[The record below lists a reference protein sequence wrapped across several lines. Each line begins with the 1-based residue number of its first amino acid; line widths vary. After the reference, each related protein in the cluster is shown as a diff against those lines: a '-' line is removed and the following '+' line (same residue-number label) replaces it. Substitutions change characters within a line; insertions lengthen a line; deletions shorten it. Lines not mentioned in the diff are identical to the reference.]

1 MKIIRQ
7 RDFKDC
13 GVCSLAS
20 IIEYYGGY
28 VSLEKLRLD
37 TKATNEG
44 TTALNI
50 IEASKKYGFDA
61 MGIKVANLT
70 SENVSLPAIAH
81 MQGKNGL
88 NHYVVIYKITND
100 KVILMDPAKGK
111 VVKSKDDF
119 YEEWSHILLIFHPQ
133 RKITVF
139 QKENTLI
146 GIFLKIIMQEQK
158 LFILIII
165 SSIFLIVFTI
175 IGSYYFQVMID
186 AINLNYP
193 LIYLKIFV
201 VVFGLLVILKLV
213 FGYLRRYFENY
224 LNKNIDCLLNSNF
237 LNHIF
242 NLPLEVITSRTSGE
256 IITRVSELANIKNLF
271 TEIFITCLLDFA
283 LMLTS
288 LPLLYSISNKLFLAL
303 FLSLLLYL
311 VVGII
316 TSKIIYQKAYQNIE
330 LEAEFNNVLLENVQ
344 MLSSIKNLNVID
356 NRLSKL
362 ETSLSALLYDN
373 FKLGKFWTNENFG
386 KNAIYELGF
395 FIINTWGFYLIFKGK
410 LEITALVTFNTLLGL
425 FLDPIKNCI
434 DSLPKYNFVKA
445 TFSKINDF
453 LSLNKETLGQKEK
466 LSNNKIII
474 KNLSFSYDSLKST
487 FNHFNL
493 FIKPGEFVSLKGRSG
508 SGKSTLCKILDKYIT
523 NYKGEIIIGNRNIK
537 DLSIATIREN
547 ITYVGQNE
555 ALISGSIKENIL
567 LDREIDSKRFTQI
580 CNICGIEQIVFKKA
594 LRYETSINNDSTNI
608 SGGEAQRIILAR
620 AILNDFEIL
629 ILDEALSE
637 VDYQTER
644 KIIKNLKHYF
654 PSKTIIY
661 ITHKNHDQ
669 LFDRVIDLGG

>member
-1 MKIIRQ
+1 M
-7 RDFKDC
+7 
-13 GVCSLAS
+13 
-20 IIEYYGGY
+20 
-28 VSLEKLRLD
+28 
-37 TKATNEG
+37 
-44 TTALNI
+44 
-50 IEASKKYGFDA
+50 
-61 MGIKVANLT
+61 
-70 SENVSLPAIAH
+70 
-81 MQGKNGL
+81 
-88 NHYVVIYKITND
+88 
-100 KVILMDPAKGK
+100 
-111 VVKSKDDF
+111 
-119 YEEWSHILLIFHPQ
+119 
-133 RKITVF
+133 
-139 QKENTLI
+139 
-146 GIFLKIIMQEQK
+146 
-158 LFILIII
+158 
-165 SSIFLIVFTI
+165 
-175 IGSYYFQVMID
+175 
-186 AINLNYP
+186 
-193 LIYLKIFV
+193 
-201 VVFGLLVILKLV
+201 
-213 FGYLRRYFENY
+213 
-224 LNKNIDCLLNSNF
+224 
-237 LNHIF
+237 
-242 NLPLEVITSRTSGE
+242 
-256 IITRVSELANIKNLF
+256 
-271 TEIFITCLLDFA
+271 
-283 LMLTS
+283 
-288 LPLLYSISNKLFLAL
+288 
-303 FLSLLLYL
+303 
-311 VVGII
+311 
-316 TSKIIYQKAYQNIE
+316 
-330 LEAEFNNVLLENVQ
+330 
-344 MLSSIKNLNVID
+344 
-356 NRLSKL
+356 
-362 ETSLSALLYDN
+362 LYDN
-373 FKLGKFWTNENFG
+373 FKLGKFWANENFG

-669 LFDRVIDLGG
+669 LFDRVIELGG